1 MTSNRRAAPYRPKPR
16 DEVARNMSAI
26 RSAGNAIEGELARAL
41 HRLGYRYRKYVKELP
56 GRPDIVFVR
65 QRVAVFVD
73 GDYWHARLLRERGLA
88 ALKRY
93 FKPSQRAYWIPKF
106 LRRVERDTEVN
117 KELRSLGWKVVRLW
131 ESDVE
136 KKLGRAARKVAT
148 VLTRRA

>member
-1 MTSNRRAAPYRPKPR
+1 
-16 DEVARNMSAI
+16 MSAI
-26 RSAGNAIEGELARAL
+26 RSAGNAAEGELARAL
-41 HRLGYRYRKYVKELP
+41 HRLGFRYRKYVKDLP

-73 GDYWHARLLRERGLA
+73 GDYWHARLLREQGLA

-106 LRRVERDTEVN
+106 VRRVQRDVEVN
-117 KELRSLGWKVVRLW
+117 KALRALGWKVLRFW

-136 KKLGRAARKVAT
+136 KNLNRAARKVAS
-148 VLTRRA
+148 VLNLRA